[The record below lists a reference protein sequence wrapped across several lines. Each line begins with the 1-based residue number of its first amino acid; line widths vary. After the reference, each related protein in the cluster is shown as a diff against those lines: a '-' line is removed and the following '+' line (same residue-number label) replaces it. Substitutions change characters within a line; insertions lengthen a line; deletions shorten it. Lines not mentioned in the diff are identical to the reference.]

1 MNVSITIGSI
11 TNLDQTANTFEVKF
25 ILELKWTDPALTYVN
40 LNSNGNRNKISEDQK
55 FKLWMPKI
63 KFTNV
68 ISGDDVA
75 KFDDEFTTGKI
86 FKTNS
91 SSIGEFS
98 SLTNILNQKLFRAEE
113 G

>member
-25 ILELKWTDPALTYVN
+25 SLELKWTDPALTYVN

-68 ISGDDVA
+68 ISGEDVA

-86 FKTNS
+86 FKRNF